1 MEKKSSTIERVLIAI
16 SLVWGFYNISRPIL
30 QKSNFDYFS
39 ISDWF
44 SFVLYIVLFV
54 AIVFFMVKCGTWAYE
69 RNEASSL
76 MVKRFLAIL
85 GGLILVAFVIIWDD
99 VVVPYFAQNIAT

>member
-1 MEKKSSTIERVLIAI
+1 MSNGFNNHRKKHQKPKVGS
-16 SLVWGFYNISRPIL
+16 FYR
-30 QKSNFDYFS
+30 KHVKFVHYHFDYFS